1 MKKLVIGLIA
11 VVFGLIVAGGAT
23 LYKYPYLPAIVEEGF
38 PAEVWPARGIYVQ
51 VTGVP
56 LKWPHLLEADDKPVS
71 EAGEKLKR
79 LMLKTET
86 DALVAYHK
94 GKLKYAYFRPG
105 IVPETQF
112 NSYSMAKSV
121 IGYLVMKAIDEGEID
136 GLDSKIG
143 EYLLMLNDPKLRD
156 EPIRQFL
163 TMRSGLEFESKNP
176 PKPLANDAK
185 RAPDEKS
192 SNPFTPLAR
201 VHIQGLTPILGDLK
215 LPEAP
220 TYDYHYQNVNTALLG
235 AMLSAIYTQPLNE
248 ILSEKIWKPS
258 GARHARWRTYT
269 HEGAVTAYCCLF
281 ATAEDWAKVG
291 IYLMNNG
298 RINNNKTQAPFLAP
312 ERNKLMNAEQYSPE
326 ELNKGVY
333 GLHVRHD
340 ILDRPGEPLQ
350 GPFTYFLGFGGQLV
364 YMKPEDDLVVVRF
377 GRRHTLLHST
387 LYYVWREIMAREA
400 KDKARMLGKAAPS
413 DGRVEA
419 AD

>member
-1 MKKLVIGLIA
+1 MKKILLILLALVVGLFA
-11 VVFGLIVAGGAT
+11 AAGVT
-23 LYKYPYLPAIVEEGF
+23 LYKYPYLPTIAQEGF
-38 PAEVWPARGIYVQ
+38 PAEVWPASGIYVQ
-51 VTGVP
+51 VTGTP
-56 LKWPHLLEADDKPVS
+56 LKWPHLLEADAKPVS
-71 EAGEKLKR
+71 KAGEKLNT
-79 LMLKTET
+79 LLQETQT

-136 GLDSKIG
+136 NLDSEIG
-143 EYLLMLNDPKLRD
+143 EYLLMLDDERLRKM
-156 EPIRQFL
+156 PIRAFL
-163 TMRSGLEFESKNP
+163 TMRSGLEFEKKNP

-185 RAPDEKS
+185 RAPDEKN

-201 VHIQGLTPILGDLK
+201 VHIEGVNPILGSLQ

-220 TYDYHYQNVNTALLG
+220 TFDYHYQNVNTALMG
-235 AMLSAIYTQPLNE
+235 AMLTAIYNQPLNE
-248 ILSEKIWKPS
+248 ILSEKIWQPA

-269 HEGAVTAYCCLF
+269 HDGAVTAYCCLF

-298 RINNNKTQAPFLAP
+298 KPGAPFLAP
-312 ERNKLMNAEQYSPE
+312 ERNRLMNAPQYPAS
-326 ELNKGVY
+326 ELQKGIY

-340 ILDRPGEPLQ
+340 ILDRAGEPLQ

-364 YMKPEDDLVVVRF
+364 YMKPEEDLVVVRF

-387 LYYVWREIMAREA
+387 LYYVWREILAREA
-400 KDKARMLGKAAPS
+400 KEAAEVP
-413 DGRVEA
+413 EA
-419 AD
+419 ADAGVKKAAATTD